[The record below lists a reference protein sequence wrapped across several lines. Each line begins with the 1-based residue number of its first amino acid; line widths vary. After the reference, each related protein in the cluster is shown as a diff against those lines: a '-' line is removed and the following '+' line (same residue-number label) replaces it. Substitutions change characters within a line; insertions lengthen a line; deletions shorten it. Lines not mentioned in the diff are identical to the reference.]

1 MHKVV
6 AECQDLEALHIIASF
21 ALANTI
27 FAAYEL
33 GLWEELSGS
42 NVILD
47 VDKFIQ
53 DRALDSQVTW
63 GIVNHLVRRSVLRHR
78 ELGRVSLGS
87 LGEEIITRN
96 QLPYIVYYVGG
107 YGKVVNSAAALAQ
120 RKSLYGKDISRNSH
134 YVALGTHLMSLT
146 KHHGSY
152 SAVLTR
158 AGLFRPK
165 LIVDLGC
172 GDGALLCSLM
182 HRTDAE
188 TGIGVDISSD
198 VCTLA
203 SATVASA
210 GLADR
215 ITILNCDLALTTQ
228 YRPDLIGR
236 CDLVICM
243 MVLHEFIRLG
253 NDKMIATLRTLVDLV
268 STESGRV
275 LILDKHTDVL
285 ENGAGPLYF
294 TEYKLAHDLTQQD
307 LCTEAEWRRL
317 FRLAG
322 LDIIYKEILPMH
334 TGSILFECRN
344 MRQ

>member
-1 MHKVV
+1 MPKLV
-6 AECQDLEALHIIASF
+6 AEHQGLEALQIIASY

-33 GLWEELSGS
+33 GLWEELSGGNS
-42 NVILD
+42 ILD
-47 VDKFIQ
+47 VDRFIE
-53 DRALDSQVTW
+53 DRNLDSRVTW
-63 GIVNHLVRRSVLRHR
+63 GIVDHLIRRSVLRHR
-78 ELGRVSLGS
+78 ERGRVSLGS
-87 LGEEIITRN
+87 LGEELITRN
-96 QLPYIVYYVGG
+96 QLPYIVYYLGG
-107 YGKVVNSAAALAQ
+107 YGKVVSSAAALAQ

-146 KHHGSY
+146 EHHGSY
-152 SAVLTR
+152 AAVFAR
-158 AGLFRPK
+158 AGLSRPK

-182 HRTDAE
+182 HRADAE
-188 TGIGVDISSD
+188 TGIGVDISSE

-203 SATVASA
+203 AETVASA
-210 GLADR
+210 GLSDR
-215 ITILNCDLALTTQ
+215 VTILNCDLASTTQ
-228 YRPDLIGR
+228 HRPDLIGR

-253 NDKMIATLRTLVDLV
+253 IDKMIATLRTLVDLV
-268 STESGRV
+268 SIGSGRV

-285 ENGAGPLYF
+285 ENGADPLYF

-317 FRLAG
+317 FKLAG
-322 LDIIYKEILPMH
+322 LDVIYKEALPTH
-334 TGSILFECRN
+334 TGSILFECRGGAV
-344 MRQ
+344 